1 MNRESAV
8 YPIGL
13 VERLTGLSGRK
24 IRYYERCGLLSPERT
39 EGKHRLYT
47 QGEVDRLQE
56 IKALREQ
63 GMNLMGIKTRLAGAR
78 GVAYSEGPIFPET
91 ADGER
96 EALFAERWERGIG
109 LASIYPVTDQAEL
122 ERMIAER
129 ETE

>member
-13 VERLTGLSGRK
+13 VEKITGLSGRK
-24 IRYYERCGLLSPERT
+24 IRYYERCGLLNPERT

-47 QGEVDRLQE
+47 KVEVDRLNE

-63 GMNLMGIKTRLAGAR
+63 GMNLTGIKASLG
-78 GVAYSEGPIFPET
+78 GSGGGAYSQEEASLET
-91 ADGER
+91 LEDER
-96 EALFAERWERGIG
+96 EALFVKRWDRGVG
-109 LASIYPVTDQAEL
+109 LTSLYPVSDQAEL
-122 ERMIAER
+122 ERMIEER